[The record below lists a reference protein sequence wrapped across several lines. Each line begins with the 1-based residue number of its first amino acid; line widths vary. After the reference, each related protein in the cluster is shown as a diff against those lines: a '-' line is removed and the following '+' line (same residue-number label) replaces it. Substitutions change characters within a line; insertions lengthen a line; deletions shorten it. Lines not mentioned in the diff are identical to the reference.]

1 MAKIFLRLWAVFTV
15 SAVLLTVLPV
25 SAHAQKILKDF
36 QKPLPEHKWD
46 VMPQEV
52 FEAATIR
59 HEEVPLGDEALSYEI
74 RLPEG
79 WEQPQDV
86 GISSYTL
93 SDKLLG
99 EIAVFYGPP
108 KMYTRSRFTIEAL
121 ALEYQ
126 LTAEQWF
133 IQHLLR
139 NGYTVQGMEVVNDK
153 RVEALFFVVEKDV
166 TYVVRAVA
174 EINGKRAVL
183 AQYFLPTQYWND
195 EKIMQSEVT
204 KSFRLL
210 KPDVEDA
217 EDMQA
222 FYILDIA
229 EFLYP
234 SSWELKTEQIRSI
247 DRLEVEIRS
256 SAKKK
261 RIKRR
266 DDWKKSRA
274 QREQEQDERTLHG
287 RINVQLVS
295 NFVVES
301 LEEEI
306 SKLKTKV
313 LGTSLV
319 TGNLIETQDSFIYDD
334 AISFG
339 ETNVYEAVD
348 EDNALLEYEIWF
360 TVMGAGDYYYF
371 ITLLTPSRDDD
382 FFVWSRNTQTYKFVV
397 ENLTLQ
403 ADSLSVEDL

>member
-1 MAKIFLRLWAVFTV
+1 MTKVFLRLWAFVAV
-15 SAVLLTVLPV
+15 SATLLAAMAVP
-25 SAHAQKILKDF
+25 ADAQKILEEF
-36 QKPLPEHKWD
+36 QKPLPEHKWE
-46 VMPQEV
+46 MMTQEE
-52 FEAATIR
+52 FEAETIL
-59 HEEVPLGDEALSYEI
+59 HEDVPLGDEALSYKI
-74 RLPEG
+74 RLPKG
-79 WEQPQDV
+79 WEQPEGI
-86 GISSYTL
+86 GISNYTL

-108 KMYTRSRFTIEAL
+108 KMYMRSRFTIEAL

-139 NGYTVQGMEVVNDK
+139 NGYTIQGMEVINDK

-166 TYVVRAVA
+166 TYVVRSIA
-174 EINGKRAVL
+174 EISGKRAVL
-183 AQYFLPTQYWND
+183 AQYFLPTRYWND
-195 EKIMQSEVT
+195 EKMLQSEVM
-204 KSFRLL
+204 KSFSLL
-210 KPDVEDA
+210 QPDVEDA
-217 EDMQA
+217 EDMKK

-234 SSWELKTEQIRSI
+234 SSWELKAEPIRSI

-256 SAKKK
+256 SAKRK
-261 RIKRR
+261 RIQQK

-274 QREQEQDERTLHG
+274 QRERDQEERTLHG

-295 NFVVES
+295 NFVAES
-301 LEEEI
+301 LEDEI
-306 SKLKTKV
+306 AKLKTKV

-319 TGNLIETQDSFIYDD
+319 AGNLIETQDSFIYDD

-348 EDNALLEYEIWF
+348 ENSELLEYEIWF

-371 ITLLTPSRDDD
+371 VTLLTPSRDDD

-403 ADSLSVEDL
+403 ADSLSGED

>member
-1 MAKIFLRLWAVFTV
+1 MRKCFC
-15 SAVLLTVLPV
+15 
-25 SAHAQKILKDF
+25 
-36 QKPLPEHKWD
+36 
-46 VMPQEV
+46 
-52 FEAATIR
+52 
-59 HEEVPLGDEALSYEI
+59 DEALSYKI

-108 KMYTRSRFTIEAL
+108 KMYTRSRFTLEAL

-139 NGYTVQGMEVVNDK
+139 NGYTIQGMEVISDK
-153 RVEALFFVVEKDV
+153 RVEALFLVVEKDV

-183 AQYFLPTQYWND
+183 AQYFLPTQYWDD
-195 EKIMQSEVT
+195 EKVIQSEVM
-204 KSFRLL
+204 KSFTLL
-210 KPDVEDA
+210 RPDTEDA
-217 EDMQA
+217 EDMNT

-229 EFLYP
+229 EFQYP
-234 SSWELKTEQIRSI
+234 SSWELKTEPVRSI

-256 SAKKK
+256 SAKRK
-261 RIKRR
+261 RIKQK
-266 DDWKKSRA
+266 DDWKKTRE
-274 QREQEQDERTLHG
+274 QREREQDERTLHG
-287 RINVQLVS
+287 RINIQLVS
-295 NFVVES
+295 NFAAES
-301 LEEEI
+301 LEDEI
-306 SKLKTKV
+306 AKLKNKV

-319 TGNLIETQDSFIYDD
+319 AGNVIEAQDAFIYDD

-348 EDNALLEYEIWF
+348 EESELLKYEIWF

-371 ITLLTPSRDDD
+371 VTLLTPSWDDD

-403 ADSLSVEDL
+403 TDSLSTEE